1 MKDESR
7 DIERLIADA
16 LEDCRDGAL
25 DDERLQE
32 VRQLLLTNSTAR
44 KLYLKHNHFSR
55 MLAAEPL
62 PQLASKEAVDAA
74 TDVGSSEV
82 APARTTATVVASAH
96 KEASGQS
103 KPASSRSERGWQSA
117 RGLAGWITAAIA
129 LIVLAGVVFQRNAQ
143 RDTDASSVPVA
154 DRGQEEA
161 SDLGVAV
168 LTRVSGLQGEHTAD
182 WVTGKTIPPGTLEWD
197 GGLLQLEFYCGA
209 TVVAEGP
216 ASLEILDDSRVVCRS
231 GRLRAH
237 VPPPARGFTVLAP
250 TVELVDLGTEF
261 GIHVEANGATEV
273 HVFDGAVELYDA
285 KSNRN
290 VTTRR
295 ELNAGDAVTLDR
307 NGEAKKIET
316 RDFDFVTPTRLSTM
330 TNVRRQEQLHDWRA
344 FRDSLQ
350 DDPRVIAYFPFDRN
364 DSEDRLLVGHGTNGT
379 TIEGAIVGCEWSEG
393 RWPGKTSLQF
403 KRPGDRVRVTVPGEF
418 ESLTYSTWLRVDGLD
433 RQQSS
438 LLLTDGFGKNRP
450 HWQIRQEG
458 TLVLGMR
465 HSKAV
470 SHSYQTDSIFNLF
483 RLGQWVH
490 LATVYD
496 ADQACV
502 THYVNGK
509 LASREPLKEPASG
522 LLTIGNAT
530 IGNWSVPTPRH
541 RGSRVRNLNGCMD
554 ELIVFGQ
561 ALDDQEI
568 RRIYEVGRP

>member
-1 MKDESR
+1 
-7 DIERLIADA
+7 
-16 LEDCRDGAL
+16 
-25 DDERLQE
+25 
-32 VRQLLLTNSTAR
+32 
-44 KLYLKHNHFSR
+44 

-62 PQLASKEAVDAA
+62 PQLASQEAVDAA
-74 TDVGSSEV
+74 KDVGSDVV
-82 APARTTATVVASAH
+82 APAGTTATVVPLAH
-96 KEASGQS
+96 EEGSGLS
-103 KPASSRSERGWQSA
+103 KSASSISERGWRSG

-129 LIVLAGVVFQRNAQ
+129 LIVLASVVFQRNAQ
-143 RDTDASSVPVA
+143 RDTDVSGVP

-168 LTRVSGLQGEHTAD
+168 LTRVSGLQGERTAD

-216 ASLEILDDSRVVCRS
+216 ASIDILDASSVVCRS

-250 TVELVDLGTEF
+250 AVELVDLGTEF
-261 GIHVEANGATEV
+261 GIHVEANGATEI

-285 KSNRN
+285 RSNRN

-295 ELNAGDAVTLDR
+295 ELCAGDAVTLDR

-330 TNVRRQEQLHDWRA
+330 TNVRREEQLHDWRA

-364 DSEDRLLVGHGTNGT
+364 DLEDRLLVGYGANGT

-433 RQQSS
+433 RKQSS

-450 HWQIRQEG
+450 HWQIHQEG
-458 TLVLGMR
+458 NLVLGMR
-465 HSKAV
+465 HSEAV
-470 SHSYQTDSIFNLF
+470 SHSYITDSIFNLF

-496 ADQACV
+496 AKQACV
-502 THYVNGK
+502 AHYVNGE
-509 LASREPLKEPASG
+509 LAKREPLKYAASG
-522 LLTIGNAT
+522 LLTIGDAT

-541 RGSRVRNLNGCMD
+541 RASRVRNLNGRMD
-554 ELIVFGQ
+554 ELIVFGH

-568 RRIYEVGRP
+568 RRIYQVGRP